1 MNARRLLVVTYHF
14 TRDDAVGGL
23 RWAGITKYLA
33 RLGWKVS
40 VVTAASSQEHPTG
53 GSTHV
58 ESCRHLWTSY
68 QLLCH
73 LKRRL
78 VKSLPNGLPVAR
90 PSGRPGLLHR
100 LRLEISGFLTFPMD
114 STRGW
119 VLRAALRSRSLI
131 RRFRP
136 DVVVSSGPPHSAH
149 LAAGMAMIGSSARW
163 LIDLRDPW
171 AGALAKAPESD
182 SGAHTCLAQALIP
195 RLERIAFRAAHGV
208 ITNTVQHAK
217 ALAARYP
224 DLAIACV
231 PNGVDRECLPP
242 PATDPYPGLGIAYTG
257 TLYLGRDLAPVVQA
271 FRLFLERHPDA
282 AAAGSKL
289 RIAGH
294 AQASHALAFDE
305 AVAAAGLEQQV
316 EVLGPLPRAQALNV
330 VSHSRLVV
338 VLAQDQVLQIPAK
351 LYESVAMGIP
361 TLVVAEP
368 GSAAG
373 IEGTRLGAAV
383 CDPTDVEGIARVL
396 QQVWRDGSGRR
407 LPCPVPITYEA
418 IAPLMD
424 ELLRGNRLRPLT
436 TSIRSGC
443 LGWEERAR

>member
-1 MNARRLLVVTYHF
+1 M
-14 TRDDAVGGL
+14 
-23 RWAGITKYLA
+23 
-33 RLGWKVS
+33 
-40 VVTAASSQEHPTG
+40 
-53 GSTHV
+53 
-58 ESCRHLWTSY
+58 
-68 QLLCH
+68 
-73 LKRRL
+73 
-78 VKSLPNGLPVAR
+78 
-90 PSGRPGLLHR
+90 
-100 LRLEISGFLTFPMD
+100 
-114 STRGW
+114 
-119 VLRAALRSRSLI
+119 
-131 RRFRP
+131 
-136 DVVVSSGPPHSAH
+136 
-149 LAAGMAMIGSSARW
+149 
-163 LIDLRDPW
+163 
-171 AGALAKAPESD
+171 
-182 SGAHTCLAQALIP
+182 
-195 RLERIAFRAAHGV
+195 
-208 ITNTVQHAK
+208 